1 MVDRGTIIHSMV
13 EAQCIAMLFN
23 KVKDE
28 DQALGMA
35 FLDGTTTHAHH
46 KGAIEDAAEIVRRL
60 AGHLEAL
67 TPKSV

>member
-1 MVDRGTIIHSMV
+1 
-13 EAQCIAMLFN
+13 
-23 KVKDE
+23 
-28 DQALGMA
+28 MA
-35 FLDGTTTHAHH
+35 FLDGTTTHAHYKGAGAAQ